1 MWIWLGLAAL
11 ALIGELATGTF
22 YLLLVALGLAAG
34 GVAAWLLAG
43 LEWQLV
49 ACGVV
54 LLLGLLVLR
63 KTRVL
68 KKREVDASRNADV
81 NLDIGQT
88 VKVEAWSQDGTARVW
103 YRGAHWQAELAEG
116 QPAHGGEHIITEMR
130 GTRLVLTP
138 KGTRPA
144 PRARAWR
151 RGRLLAFARRPV
163 PRQDPDPRRRAGRS
177 RRPGYRGQAR
187 HRIHPRRG
195 TTP

>member
-34 GVAAWLLAG
+34 GVAAWFSAA

-49 ACGVV
+49 ACGIV

-68 KKREVDASRNADV
+68 KKREVDSARNADV

-88 VKVEAWSQDGTARVW
+88 VSVEAWSDQGTARVW
-103 YRGAHWQAELAEG
+103 YRGAHWQAELAQG
-116 QPAHGGEHIITEMR
+116 QAPVAGEQTITEMR
-130 GTRLVLTP
+130 GSILVLTP
-138 KGTRPA
+138 KGT
-144 PRARAWR
+144 
-151 RGRLLAFARRPV
+151 
-163 PRQDPDPRRRAGRS
+163 
-177 RRPGYRGQAR
+177 PGSA
-187 HRIHPRRG
+187 
-195 TTP
+195 

>member
-34 GVAAWLLAG
+34 GVAAWFGAG

-49 ACGVV
+49 GCGIV

-68 KKREVDASRNADV
+68 KKREVDSARNADV

-88 VKVEAWSQDGTARVW
+88 VSVEAWSDQGTARVW
-103 YRGAHWQAELAEG
+103 YRGAHWQAARAPG
-116 QPAHGGEHIITEMR
+116 PPPVAGEQTIIEMR
-130 GTRLVLTP
+130 GSILVL
-138 KGTRPA
+138 A
-144 PRARAWR
+144 PR
-151 RGRLLAFARRPV
+151 GV
-163 PRQDPDPRRRAGRS
+163 PGS
-177 RRPGYRGQAR
+177 V
-187 HRIHPRRG
+187 
-195 TTP
+195 

>member
-34 GVAAWLLAG
+34 GIAAWLLAG
-43 LEWQLV
+43 LQWQLV

-54 LLLGLLVLR
+54 LLLGLLALR

-68 KKREVDASRNADV
+68 KKREVNAASNADV

-88 VKVEAWSQDGTARVW
+88 VNVEAWAENGTARVW
-103 YRGAHWQAELAEG
+103 YRGAHWQAELAAG
-116 QPAHGGEHIITEMR
+116 HPPHGGEHIITELR

-138 KGTRPA
+138 KGGA
-144 PRARAWR
+144 AGAAR
-151 RGRLLAFARRPV
+151 
-163 PRQDPDPRRRAGRS
+163 
-177 RRPGYRGQAR
+177 
-187 HRIHPRRG
+187 
-195 TTP
+195 

>member
-34 GVAAWLLAG
+34 GVAAWLGAG

-49 ACGVV
+49 GCGVV

-68 KKREVDASRNADV
+68 KKREVDSARNADV

-88 VKVEAWSQDGTARVW
+88 VSVEAWSDSGTARVW
-103 YRGAHWQAELAEG
+103 YRGAHWQAELARG
-116 QPAHGGEHIITEMR
+116 QPPLAGDQTITEMR
-130 GTRLVLTP
+130 GSILVLTP
-138 KGTRPA
+138 KGT
-144 PRARAWR
+144 
-151 RGRLLAFARRPV
+151 
-163 PRQDPDPRRRAGRS
+163 PDPA
-177 RRPGYRGQAR
+177 
-187 HRIHPRRG
+187 
-195 TTP
+195 

>member
-34 GVAAWLLAG
+34 GGAAWFGAA

-49 ACGVV
+49 ACGIV

-68 KKREVDASRNADV
+68 KKREVDSARNADV

-88 VKVEAWSQDGTARVW
+88 VSVEAWSDQGTARVW
-103 YRGAHWQAELAEG
+103 YRGAHWQAELAQG
-116 QPAHGGEHIITEMR
+116 QAPVAGEQTITEMR
-130 GTRLVLTP
+130 GSILVLTP
-138 KGTRPA
+138 KGT
-144 PRARAWR
+144 
-151 RGRLLAFARRPV
+151 
-163 PRQDPDPRRRAGRS
+163 
-177 RRPGYRGQAR
+177 PGSA
-187 HRIHPRRG
+187 
-195 TTP
+195 

>member
-34 GVAAWLLAG
+34 GVAAWFGAG
-43 LEWQLV
+43 IEWELV

-68 KKREVDASRNADV
+68 KKREVDSARNADV

-88 VKVEAWSQDGTARVW
+88 VSVEAWSENGTARVW
-103 YRGAHWQAELAEG
+103 YRGAHWQAELARG
-116 QPAHGGEHIITEMR
+116 QAPLAGEQTITEMR
-130 GTRLVLTP
+130 GSILVLTP
-138 KGTRPA
+138 KGT
-144 PRARAWR
+144 
-151 RGRLLAFARRPV
+151 
-163 PRQDPDPRRRAGRS
+163 
-177 RRPGYRGQAR
+177 PGSA
-187 HRIHPRRG
+187 
-195 TTP
+195 

>member
-34 GVAAWLLAG
+34 GLAAWLGAG

-49 ACGVV
+49 GCGIV

-68 KKREVDASRNADV
+68 KKREVDSARNADV

-88 VKVEAWSQDGTARVW
+88 VSVEAWSDQGTARVW
-103 YRGAHWQAELAEG
+103 YRGAHWQAELAQG
-116 QPAHGGEHIITEMR
+116 QASQAGEQTIIEMR
-130 GTRLVLTP
+130 GSILVLAP
-138 KGTRPA
+138 KGT
-144 PRARAWR
+144 
-151 RGRLLAFARRPV
+151 
-163 PRQDPDPRRRAGRS
+163 
-177 RRPGYRGQAR
+177 PGSA
-187 HRIHPRRG
+187 
-195 TTP
+195 

>member
-34 GVAAWLLAG
+34 GVAAWFGAG
-43 LEWQLV
+43 LEWELV

-68 KKREVDASRNADV
+68 KKREVDSARNADV

-88 VKVEAWSQDGTARVW
+88 VSVEAWSDSGTARVW
-103 YRGAHWQAELAEG
+103 YRGAHWQAELAQG
-116 QPAHGGEHIITEMR
+116 QAPLAGEQTITEMR
-130 GTRLVLTP
+130 GSILVLTP
-138 KGTRPA
+138 KGT
-144 PRARAWR
+144 
-151 RGRLLAFARRPV
+151 
-163 PRQDPDPRRRAGRS
+163 
-177 RRPGYRGQAR
+177 PGSA
-187 HRIHPRRG
+187 
-195 TTP
+195 

>member
-116 QPAHGGEHIITEMR
+116 QPAYGGEHIITEMR

-138 KGTRPA
+138 KGDATGATR
-144 PRARAWR
+144 
-151 RGRLLAFARRPV
+151 
-163 PRQDPDPRRRAGRS
+163 
-177 RRPGYRGQAR
+177 
-187 HRIHPRRG
+187 
-195 TTP
+195 